1 MSDKRVF
8 SGMQPTG
15 VAHLGNLIGAFRN
28 WVDLQNSYD
37 TIYCVVDLHAMS
49 APFDKDDLR
58 MGRLRLAKMIV
69 AVGVDP
75 SRSLLYYQSDVPQH
89 SELFWILGTLSGV
102 GHLQRMTQFKEK
114 SDKSGQAFGLLAY
127 PVLQAADILIHKVHA
142 VPVGDDQA
150 QHLELTRDLAERF
163 NSRFGEVFPVPER
176 ITPEIGARVM
186 SLQDPHSKMSKSD
199 PNARATVFLTDS
211 DDEIQK
217 KIRSAVTD
225 TGTEVLYD
233 WDEKPGISNLLEIFS
248 YFSDRAIEDLVAEY
262 RTGGYGRFKVAVA
275 ESVAAGIKPIR
286 EAFEGM
292 SDSEVAELMATGAE
306 RARGMADQTM
316 DEVRSAVGLV

>member
-262 RTGGYGRFKVAVA
+262 RTGGYGQFKVAVA